1 MIEETFMEEFL
12 SRTSLYFS
20 KQEIEKV
27 RNTRFAIAGLGGVGA
42 IVAELIARWGVYKI
56 RLFDKDRYETS
67 NLNRQIFATSK
78 TLGQYK
84 VDVATERIKEISPC
98 TEVELVIKERCTYE
112 NVCSFL
118 KGSDILIQT
127 TDSPSS
133 LLFYKVA
140 RKFSIPLING
150 YSSPTGGC
158 VCVYDYR
165 TSSCY
170 SLWEKIKDRLKWKG
184 MKKLEEMSK
193 DELDNLDERWGHKIS
208 PTINFVT
215 NMVGC
220 LVVAEAIK
228 FITKKGKITKYP
240 YGIEFDLF
248 NCSFKRK
255 NLFSLLNISN
265 YKKFV
270 KILKEKLRS

>member
-1 MIEETFMEEFL
+1 MIEEIFMKKFL

-20 KQEIEKV
+20 SQEIEKV
-27 RNTRFAIAGLGGVGA
+27 RNTKFAIAGLGGVGA
-42 IVAELIARWGVYKI
+42 IVAELIARWGVYRI
-56 RLFDKDRYETS
+56 RLFDKDRYEAS

-84 VDVATERIKEISPC
+84 VDVAAERIKEISPC

-133 LLFYKVA
+133 LLFYEVA
-140 RKFSIPLING
+140 KKFGIPLVNG
-150 YSSPTGGC
+150 YSSLTGGC
-158 VCVYDYR
+158 VCLYDYR
-165 TSSCY
+165 VSSCY
-170 SLWEKIKDRLKWKG
+170 SVWEKIKDKLKWKG

-193 DELDNLDERWGHKIS
+193 DELDNLDERWGHGIS

-220 LVVAEAIK
+220 LIVAETVK
-228 FITKKGKITKYP
+228 FITKRGEVTKYP

-248 NCSFKRK
+248 TPSLKRK
-255 NLFSLLNISN
+255 KLFSLLNISN
-265 YKKFV
+265 YKRFI
-270 KILKEKLRS
+270 KILKEKMRS